1 MNTLINI
8 LNGEDDLLCDRCE
21 STSRERWTRLLT
33 HIICLG
39 LIFILPEILA
49 ATGRPFREVPQLR
62 WGSYM
67 KAAVYIAVFYV
78 NYFVIME
85 HAYRRRAPTIGYV
98 KSKKKSKK
106 GKAEKQKN
114 NKQQTT
120 TKATKTN
127 NNKINKRQQTAK
139 SIDFEEERLQDAAH
153 CQVGDEGQPQAVVV
167 HHRHKHII

>member
-98 KSKKKSKK
+98 KSKK
-106 GKAEKQKN
+106 GKAKKQKN

>member
-33 HIICLG
+33 HIICIG

-98 KSKKKSKK
+98 KSKK
-106 GKAEKQKN
+106 GKAKKEKQKSRKTEKQQATNN
-114 NKQQTT
+114 NKS
-120 TKATKTN
+120 
-127 NNKINKRQQTAK
+127 NKINKRQQTAK

-167 HHRHKHII
+167 HNRHKQII

>member
-98 KSKKKSKK
+98 KSKKGKAKKEKQKRKSR
-106 GKAEKQKN
+106 KAEKQ
-114 NKQQTT
+114 Q
-120 TKATKTN
+120 ATN
-127 NNKINKRQQTAK
+127 NNKSNKNKQQQQNQQTATNGK
-139 SIDFEEERLQDAAH
+139 IN
-153 CQVGDEGQPQAVVV
+153 
-167 HHRHKHII
+167 

>member
-8 LNGEDDLLCDRCE
+8 LNGEEDLLCDRCE

-98 KSKKKSKK
+98 KSKK
-106 GKAEKQKN
+106 GKAKKEKQKSRKTTS
-114 NKQQTT
+114 NKQQQKQQKQTT
-120 TKATKTN
+120 TKSTN
-127 NNKINKRQQTAK
+127 GNKRQNQLTLKRSVCKMPRIA
-139 SIDFEEERLQDAAH
+139 R
-153 CQVGDEGQPQAVVV
+153 
-167 HHRHKHII
+167 

>member
-8 LNGEDDLLCDRCE
+8 LHGEDDLLCDRCE

-98 KSKKKSKK
+98 KSKK
-106 GKAEKQKN
+106 GKAKKEKQKSRKTTS
-114 NKQQTT
+114 NKQQQ
-120 TKATKTN
+120 KQQ
-127 NNKINKRQQTAK
+127 NKQQQKQQNKQQQNQQTATNGK
-139 SIDFEEERLQDAAH
+139 IN
-153 CQVGDEGQPQAVVV
+153 
-167 HHRHKHII
+167 